1 MLFEQILILILFI
14 SAIYF
19 IGIPVYK
26 IAKQLAPVKKDPLA
40 EAKVRL
46 EVAKQEIEA
55 AKLNKEAEQIYSKLY
70 EEVLVDDQES
80 DRKKL

>member
-1 MLFEQILILILFI
+1 MFFEKILILILFI
-14 SAIYF
+14 STIYF
-19 IGIPVYK
+19 IGIPAYK
-26 IAKQLAPVKKDPLA
+26 IAKQLVPVKKDLLA

-70 EEVLVDDQES
+70 EEVMVDDQED